1 MVFGGLNK
9 FEICNL
15 TDFDISSYLKDIKSV
30 LKYALKVE
38 KVKNANFNVIFVDND
53 YIHKLNKE
61 YRNVDRPTDVISF
74 ALEDNK
80 EEELSNVRMLGDIY
94 ISIDKAREQALEY
107 GHSLRRELSFL
118 SVHGILH
125 LLGYDH
131 MKKEDEIKMFSLQKE
146 LLEDYGIKKES

>member
-131 MKKEDEIKMFSLQKE
+131 MKKEDEIKILSLQKE

>member
-30 LKYALKVE
+30 LKYALKIE

-80 EEELSNVRMLGDIY
+80 EEELSSIRMLGDIY

-131 MKKEDEIKMFSLQKE
+131 MKKEDEKVMFAKQEEILNA
-146 LLEDYGIKKES
+146 KKIER